1 MKRKWKKKPDI
12 YDGDE
17 KFRFALGVSGEKML
31 IVIALNPSTANEEEP
46 DKTMQSIEKICENNN
61 YDGFL
66 MLNLCALRAT
76 KPLELPSNVDQKI
89 FKDNIDK
96 ISKYLQ
102 EYQQA
107 HILLAYGNN
116 IEKREYFFQTLKK
129 ISIQLLS
136 RKLYCIIFND
146 SGHPR
151 HPLIPLTKGPLHEID
166 NKKFEDLIKN
176 HQI

>member
-1 MKRKWKKKPDI
+1 MKRKWKKKLDI

-46 DKTMQSIEKICENNN
+46 DATMQRIEKICENNN

-76 KPLELPSNVDQKI
+76 KPSELPLDVDQKI

-107 HILLAYGNN
+107 DILLAYGNN
-116 IEKREYFFQTLKK
+116 IESRKYFFQTLKK
-129 ISIQLLS
+129 IYIQLLS
-136 RKLYCIIFND
+136 RKLCCTIFNK

-151 HPLIPLTKGPLHEID
+151 HPLYSSTKGALHEID
-166 NKKFEDLIKN
+166 KKNLKI
-176 HQI
+176 